1 MRKKFADVVKKY
13 LTTNENAVVL
23 LGDISVGL
31 FVDQDEKLH
40 DQVYNVGI
48 LEQSMISFAAGLSA
62 AGNMTFVHTISSFI
76 VERAFEQIKLDLSYN
91 KNNVVLVSANGP
103 YDYSKLGPT
112 HHCSSD
118 IPILSQIPNL
128 NLYLPGRVE
137 DVEILLE
144 EACVSSQPTYLRLS
158 SHSSSLS
165 DAELNALRIRPFN
178 DITIFVGET
187 LSYYQQNSEEFED
200 QKIIYVK
207 VMGESIEN
215 QLLGAESITV
225 YEPYSYPIFAHSIN
239 FQKSLEAFCYPKSI
253 ETGIF
258 TKPYFVKNIINR

>member
-1 MRKKFADVVKKY
+1 MRKKFAAIVKDY

-31 FVDQDEKLH
+31 FVDQDEKLP
-40 DQVYNVGI
+40 DRVYNVGI

-62 AGNMTFVHTISSFI
+62 AGNKTFVHTISSFI

-91 KNNVVLVSANGP
+91 QNNVVLVSANGP

-137 DVEILLE
+137 DVEILIK
-144 EACVSSQPTYLRLS
+144 EACSSSHPTYLRLS
-158 SHSSSLS
+158 CHSSSLS
-165 DAELNALRIRPFN
+165 DAELKELKTRPYN

-187 LSYYQQNSEEFED
+187 LSYYQRNSDEFED

-207 VMGESIEN
+207 AMGEPIEN
-215 QLLGAESITV
+215 QLFGAETITV

-239 FQKSLEAFCYPKSI
+239 FQKPLQAFCYPKSI

-258 TKPYFVKNIINR
+258 TEPYFIKNIINR